1 MTTEQLVIGL
11 IRVAGS
17 LPVLRWPF
25 YGALFAIFI
34 DVSDLF
40 WMDVLHLGGLRDYQA
55 FDKRIDL
62 VYMAAFLAVAL
73 RWRGLERRVA
83 VALFAYRMTG
93 LAAFEVTHQREVLLA
108 FPNVFEFWFVLVAAR
123 DHLWPGY
130 ELSPR
135 RAALWLAPLTA
146 LKEVQEYVLHFGR
159 WLDRYSFFEFWTVL
173 WHALTPW

>member
-25 YGALFAIFI
+25 YGALLAIFI

-40 WMDVLHLGGLRDYQA
+40 WMDVLDLGGVADYQS
-55 FDKRIDL
+55 FDKVADL
-62 VYMAAFLAVAL
+62 VYMTTFLAVAL
-73 RWRGLERRVA
+73 RWTGLVRRIA
-83 VALFAYRMTG
+83 VGLFVYRMAG
-93 LAAFEVTHQREVLLA
+93 VAAFEVTQQRASLLA

-123 DHLWPGY
+123 DRFWPDYQITG
-130 ELSPR
+130 R
-135 RAALWLAPLTA
+135 RASVWLVPLIVV
-146 LKEVQEYVLHFGR
+146 KECQEYVLHVAR
-159 WLDRYSFFEFWTVL
+159 WLDQYTFFEFWTVL